1 VSFTSRDLA
10 GLFLFVLALVVGTLW
25 VSLITTAQ
33 PTDLRA
39 PPDHKYDH
47 TGKDEN
53 QVVNSSTGKSKWHVR
68 ANRYRNA
75 LFVVEGANFVHQKA
89 PEKIYR
95 PVKLG
100 LSKRGGNRWRVI
112 KAEDQSEVGNP
123 AEVMAEKNKP
133 GGGNVSFQVSVTF
146 VEEGTGL
153 APSGKYKMT
162 LQGTIRAGN

>member
-1 VSFTSRDLA
+1 MLLVGALCSPHMALTQPADLK
-10 GLFLFVLALVVGTLW
+10 
-25 VSLITTAQ
+25 
-33 PTDLRA
+33 A
-39 PPDHKYDH
+39 PPDHEYDH

-53 QVVNSSTGKSKWHVR
+53 QVVNSPLGKSKWQVR

-75 LFVVEGANFVHQKA
+75 LFVVEGANFVHQA
-89 PEKIYR
+89 SEKIYR

-100 LSKRGGNRWRVI
+100 LSKRGGNRWRVT

-123 AEVMAEKNKP
+123 AKVIAKKNKP

-153 APSGKYKMT
+153 ALSGEYEMT